1 MNRYFI
7 FLIILLL
14 GACSPSK
21 KSIKILFF
29 SNNLNDQYGQKLKN
43 VALKNGWQII
53 HADNEAY
60 FNEDSLSKANAV
72 FLPISALNKL
82 DYQELPLL
90 KRYLEAGAGGIIT
103 VADTIFSQ
111 KEWPWLESLVKNSD
125 LTKIDADQAWVLG
138 LSTDFSED
146 ELTQKLKEQLSKPRN
161 PDYTK
166 VKTLALPDSSRY
178 TRTVLVEGLDEP
190 LGMAILPNND
200 VLLAERK
207 GSLKVYN
214 RLTKQIRTI
223 NNFDVFSGI
232 EDGLLGLALDPKFA
246 ENRWV
251 YFYYAVAGDRHV
263 NRLSRI
269 QLFGDSLAKSSE
281 QILLEIPTQR
291 KYCCHSAGYITFD
304 LDGNL
309 YLSTGD
315 NTNAEETEGYT
326 PVDERPGRALADDQA
341 TAANTNDL
349 RGKIL
354 RIKPLDDGTY
364 AIPEGNLFP
373 KNKSKTR
380 PEIYI
385 MGARNP
391 YRFSVDQK
399 NKYLYFGDV
408 GPDTKV
414 MGRDGELMSYDEI
427 NQAKSPGF
435 FGWPYFLGA
444 NEAFPKYNYAT
455 KTEGPKKDPSNPI
468 NDSPNN
474 SGERILPKAQPAMIW
489 YGKKTSKH
497 FPLLGNGGAS
507 IMAGPVY
514 YSDLFPNAPYKLSD
528 YYNGKLLIYEWI
540 RGWIM
545 AVSFDEKGNYLR
557 MEPFLRQYSFKAP
570 VDMQFSKDGAL
581 YVLEYGTNWFS
592 KNTDARL
599 VRIEYVEGNRNPQAE
614 IELDK
619 QYGSAPFKVQM
630 TGSKTIDHDKE
641 DQLKYVWA
649 IENSIYEGLNVSHTF
664 NNPGVYTINLTV
676 SDDKGG
682 KSETSTKVYV
692 GNTPPEIQIFTNANR
707 SFYWDNVV
715 LDYQVNI
722 KDLEDKDIDDER
734 VNITYGY
741 IARGKDVAV
750 VLTQNANANSLKYLK
765 GQQLAANL
773 DCRAC
778 HSVDKASVGPS
789 YIAIAERYAGK
800 QEFVYILSDKIIQ
813 GGGGV
818 WGERAMIPHPNL
830 SKTDAAEI
838 VNYILSLADKS
849 NIKRPMSDAIEL
861 KEHIGKGNDGSYLLN
876 VSYTDKGGNGI
887 QALQSRNYL
896 NLRSPLVQ
904 VEDFDEGN
912 IRIATNTTANLSF
925 GRAINHG
932 TYMRFSKIDL
942 NHVKQLLVRLEPLSG
957 GIMEVRLGSID
968 GSLVG
973 SLEIPA
979 SIPKDPI
986 QWKELKFKILATKG
1000 IHDLYFVFKSK
1011 TDKKQNLFH
1020 VDWIYFSN
1028 KD

>member
-1 MNRYFI
+1 MRQLLY
-7 FLIILLL
+7 ILLIL
-14 GACSPSK
+14 AIGACSPSK
-21 KSIKILFF
+21 KTIKILYF
-29 SNNLNDQYGQKLKN
+29 SRDIKNEDVEKLRN
-43 VALKNGWQII
+43 MAIKNGWELLA
-53 HADNEAY
+53 ADSEKY
-60 FNEDSLSKANAV
+60 LHEDSLSKINAL
-72 FLPISALNKL
+72 FLPFSTLNKMGYL
-82 DYQELPLL
+82 QLPVI
-90 KRYLEAGAGGIIT
+90 KRYLEAGGGGIIT
-103 VADTIFSQ
+103 MADTALLQ
-111 KEWPWLESLVKNSD
+111 KEWPWLQSWADRSDDEVWNQDNSWIALLKAD
-125 LTKIDADQAWVLG
+125 FNEEQIAKILNQNFSK
-138 LSTDFSED
+138 STN
-146 ELTQKLKEQLSKPRN
+146 R
-161 PDYTK
+161 DYSI
-166 VKTLALPDSSRY
+166 VKTLSVPDSSRY

-207 GSLKVYN
+207 GSLKIYN

-223 NNFDVFSGI
+223 SNFDVFSGI
-232 EDGLLGLALDPKFA
+232 EDGLLGLALDPKFS
-246 ENRWV
+246 ENHWV
-251 YFYYAVAGDRHV
+251 YFYYAVAGDRHI

-269 QLFGDSLAKSSE
+269 QLYGDSLAKLSE

-304 LDGNL
+304 LEGNL

-326 PVDERPGRALADDQA
+326 PVDERPGRVLADDQA

-354 RIKPLDDGTY
+354 RIKPLDNGTY
-364 AIPEGNLFP
+364 AIPDGNLFP
-373 KNKSKTR
+373 KNNPKTR
-380 PEIYI
+380 PEIYV

-391 YRFSVDQK
+391 YRFSLDFK
-399 NKYLYFGDV
+399 NNFLYFGDV

-444 NEAFPKYNYAT
+444 NEAFPMYNYAT
-455 KTEGPKKDPSNPI
+455 KTEGPKKDPDKPI

-474 SGERILPKAQPAMIW
+474 TGERILPQAQAAMIW
-489 YGKKTSKH
+489 YGKKNSKH

-507 IMAGPVY
+507 VMAGPVY

-528 YYNGKLLIYEWI
+528 YYNGKLFIYEWI

-545 AVSFDEKGNYLR
+545 AVTFDEKGNYLR
-557 MEPFLRQYSFKAP
+557 MEPFLKQYNFKAP
-570 VDMQFSKDGAL
+570 VDMQFSRDGAL

-599 VRIEYVEGNRNPQAE
+599 VRIEYVEGNRNPVAE
-614 IELDK
+614 IELNK
-619 QYGSAPFKVQM
+619 QYGAAPFKVELS
-630 TGSKTIDHDKE
+630 GKKTIDHDKE
-641 DQLKYVWA
+641 DQLKYVWS
-649 IENSIYEGLNVSHTF
+649 IENSNYEGLNVEHTF
-664 NNPGVYTINLTV
+664 NKPGVYTVNLTV

-722 KDLEDKDIDDER
+722 KDLEDNSFDEAR

-750 VLTQNANANSLKYLK
+750 VLTQNANSTSLKYLK
-765 GQQLAANL
+765 GQQLVANL

-778 HSVDKASVGPS
+778 HSLDKASVGPS
-789 YIAIAERYAGK
+789 YVAIAERYARK
-800 QEFVYILSDKIIQ
+800 QEFVQTLSDKIIQ

-830 SKTDAAEI
+830 SNDDAAEI
-838 VNYILSLADKS
+838 VNYILSLADKT
-849 NIKRPMSDAIEL
+849 NIRRPLSDAIEL

-876 VSYTDKGGNGI
+876 VSYSDRGANGI

-896 NLRSPLVQ
+896 NLRNPLVQ
-904 VEDFDEGN
+904 AEDFDEGN
-912 IRIATNTTANLSF
+912 IRIATNATINLSF
-925 GRAINHG
+925 ARAINHE
-932 TYMRFSKIDL
+932 TYMRFNKIDL
-942 NHVKQLLVRLEPLSG
+942 SHVKQLLVRLEPLAG
-957 GIMEVRLGSID
+957 GLMELRLGKSD
-968 GSLVG
+968 GPLVG
-973 SLEIPA
+973 SLEIPP
-979 SIPKDPI
+979 SVLKDPNP
-986 QWKELKFKILATKG
+986 WKELKFNLLATKG

-1011 TDKKQNLFH
+1011 TDQKQNLFH
-1020 VDWIYFSN
+1020 LDWIYFSN
-1028 KD
+1028 K